1 MIWHPGYAPE
11 YFHLFTDTL
20 SLLIGGIYYTYLYNK
35 SSKEQK
41 ISDTRIDAS
50 LRRIL
55 ILIGAAL
62 GALIGSRLIA
72 SLEYPS
78 LFFNP
83 PSLLFYFSVKTV
95 AGGIAGG
102 ILGVE
107 ILKKLLRIKESTG
120 DIMVGPIA
128 LGIIVGR
135 FGCFMLGVRDH
146 TVGIVSSLPWAFN
159 QGDGTP
165 RHPTSLYEIL
175 IVLVLWILIELY
187 KRKKIQT
194 FPLGSGLYFRLFI
207 VGYFL
212 FRFFVEFIKP
222 VYPILLGLTAIQWTS
237 ALVILSYG
245 FSILRIYRKVR
256 ISNFAR

>member
-1 MIWHPGYAPE
+1 MIWLPGYAPE

-20 SLLIGGIYYTYLYNK
+20 SLLIGGTYYTYLYNK
-35 SSKEQK
+35 STKDDVKSN
-41 ISDTRIDAS
+41 TNIDIS
-50 LRRIL
+50 LRKIL
-55 ILIGAAL
+55 ILIGAGL
-62 GALIGSRLIA
+62 GAFIGSRLIA

-107 ILKKLLRIKESTG
+107 ILKKLLKIEESTG
-120 DIMVGPIA
+120 DIMVEPIA

-146 TVGIVSSLPWAFN
+146 TVGIVSSLPWAFD
-159 QGDGTP
+159 QGDDIP

-175 IVLVLWILIELY
+175 AVLVLWILVELY
-187 KRKKIQT
+187 KRKKVQV

-207 VGYFL
+207 VGYFI

-222 VYPILLGLTAIQWTS
+222 VYPILSGLTAIQWTS
-237 ALVILSYG
+237 ALVVLGYG
-245 FSILRIYRKVR
+245 FSILQIYRKVR